1 MSMKQMRM
9 RTLVGRLSL
18 AAVVV
23 GTASCGDVVRTGRS
37 PVMLVMNS
45 LSGGTATSAAPL
57 LSDVIRRAA
66 ASCTPGT
73 APCVLPDPGTASLGV
88 VSKDASLAPTATT
101 NNAVTVTRYRVTFRR
116 ADGHNVEGVD
126 VPYGFD
132 GAVTAT
138 IAAGASGSVG
148 LVLVQSTAKRE
159 TPLVQ
164 LITNPE
170 ASLATIADVTFYGQD
185 QVGNEISVTGSILI
199 NFSDFPG

>member
-18 AAVVV
+18 AVAVV
-23 GTASCGDVVRTGRS
+23 AASSCGDVVRTGRS
-37 PVMLVMNS
+37 PMMLVMNS
-45 LSGGTATSAAPL
+45 LSGGTATAAGPL
-57 LSDVIRRAA
+57 QSDVIRRVTS
-66 ASCTPGT
+66 SCTPGA
-73 APCVLPDPGTASLGV
+73 APCVLADPGTASLTV
-88 VSKDASLAPTATT
+88 VPKDVTVTPTT
-101 NNAVTVTRYRVTFRR
+101 NNAVTVTRYRVVFHR

-126 VPYGFD
+126 VPYAFD
-132 GAVTAT
+132 GATTAT
-138 IAAGASGSVG
+138 INAGATATVG

-164 LITNPE
+164 LSSNPE

-199 NFSDFPG
+199 NFGDFPG